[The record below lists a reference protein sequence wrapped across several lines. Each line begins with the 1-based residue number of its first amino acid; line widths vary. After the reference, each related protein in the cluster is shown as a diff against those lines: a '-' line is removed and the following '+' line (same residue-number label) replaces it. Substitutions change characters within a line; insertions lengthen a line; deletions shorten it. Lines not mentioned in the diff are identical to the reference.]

1 MTSIYGTNFR
11 GSEGGRGAGGSW
23 VNTDVIRMA
32 STILKKVKVNN
43 VESIKESGGKRKG
56 DGNGE

>member
-11 GSEGGRGAGGSW
+11 GSDGGRGAGGSW

-43 VESIKESGGKRKG
+43 VESIK
-56 DGNGE
+56 